1 MSSSQAKP
9 SRPTVFNVPNYV
21 TASRLVLAIVVFAL
35 IGWAQSRALASGS
48 DEPVRWIYGVATVVF
63 IVAAATDWVDG
74 YWARKYGQVTQ
85 VGRIFDPFVD
95 KVIVCGTF
103 IFLVASPGSEV
114 TGWMTVLIVSREL
127 LVTALRGQVEEKGM
141 DFSAK
146 WAGKIKMVLQ
156 CVAAGTS
163 LGVLSL
169 FPAQGAPAELRVALV
184 VLLWASV
191 AITVYSG
198 VGYVVAAAKMLQRS

>member
-1 MSSSQAKP
+1 MSSQVKP
-9 SRPTVFNVPNYV
+9 SRPTVFNVPNYL
-21 TASRLVLAIVVFAL
+21 TAARLALAVVVFAL
-35 IGWAQSRALASGS
+35 IGSAQSRALASHG
-48 DEPVRWIYGVATVVF
+48 DETVRWIYGVATIVF
-63 IVAAATDWVDG
+63 ILAAATDWVDG

-85 VGRIFDPFVD
+85 IGRIFDPFVD

-127 LVTALRGQVEEKGM
+127 LVTALRGQVEEQGM

-169 FPAQGAPAELRVALV
+169 FPAHSAPTELRITLII
-184 VLLWASV
+184 LLWASV

-198 VGYVVAAAKMLQRS
+198 VGYVVAAAKMLRRS